1 MQHSIHHRKHIGLG
15 PANIV
20 RGIIFTLVVHLI
32 TGTIGGAL
40 IFMGFYVIYTIC
52 GQLLG
57 LENME

>member
-1 MQHSIHHRKHIGLG
+1 MQHSIHHRRHIGLG

-20 RGIIFTLVVHLI
+20 RGAIFTIAVHLI
-32 TGTIGGAL
+32 TGSLGSSILFL
-40 IFMGFYVIYTIC
+40 IFYLAYTFC